1 MPVEVPNEIA
11 FEETLLSRILA
22 SRHFAKA
29 PLLSAFLSYVCQRS
43 LREGASRISEQE
55 IGTNVFGRELGYDSR
70 EDNIVRNYA
79 RQLRRRLD
87 DYYATDGRSETR
99 RIQIPKGGYVPLV
112 LRNEDSS
119 YNAASALAE
128 EAEGGAETA
137 NEISA
142 EGDVPSRSYQ
152 GSRWPPQWPWI
163 AATVTLALA
172 LLLCSIVILRLM
184 HIARSKSTPA
194 KSVYNH
200 ALWAEIF
207 APNRDTL
214 IVPSDTAFVTL
225 EDLHQRIYSLSEY
238 MSWSA
243 VEYPVPNFEEDLRTR
258 KYTSLVDLEVLSRLA
273 RLPEWRADRSFLR
286 TSRNLHI
293 EDLKDDNVILLG
305 SVYSI
310 PWVALL
316 ENELNFRFIYRPKE
330 NRAWIEN
337 RQPAAGEA
345 ATYANHWS
353 GVAETDYAVI
363 AFVPNLNHTGHILL
377 LEGLDGSGTD
387 AAEDMLFRSDD
398 LENILAIIR
407 RADGSLGGVEVL
419 LESSSVDSHST
430 GTRIVSVHTLK

>member
-1 MPVEVPNEIA
+1 MPVEVPNDIE
-11 FEETLLSRILA
+11 FEEALLSRILA

-43 LREGASRISEQE
+43 LREGANRISEQE

-87 DYYATDGRSETR
+87 DYYATDGRGETL

-112 LRNEDSS
+112 LKNEDPS
-119 YNAASALAE
+119 YAVASTSVE
-128 EAEGGAETA
+128 EVAGGPETA
-137 NEISA
+137 SEVSA
-142 EGDVPSRSYQ
+142 EGDVPPRSDP
-152 GSRWPPQWPWI
+152 GSRGPWV
-163 AATVTLALA
+163 AATVTLAIA
-172 LLLCSIVILRLM
+172 LLVCAVVMLRLM
-184 HIARSKSTPA
+184 HIARSQSIPA
-194 KSVYNH
+194 ESIHNH
-200 ALWAEIF
+200 VLWAELF
-207 APNRDTL
+207 SSNRDTL

-225 EDLHQRIYSLSEY
+225 EDMHQRIYSLSEY
-238 MSWSA
+238 MSWSS
-243 VEYPVPNFEEDLRTR
+243 VEYPVPSFEADLRTR
-258 KYTSLVDLEVLSRLA
+258 KYTSLVDLEVLLRLA

-293 EDLKDDNVILLG
+293 EDLKDDNLILFG

-310 PWVALL
+310 PWIALI
-316 ENELNFRFIYRPKE
+316 ENELNFRFVYKPKE

-337 RQPAAGEA
+337 RHPAAGEA
-345 ATYANHWS
+345 TAYANHWS
-353 GVAETDYAVI
+353 GLAETDYAVI
-363 AFVPNLNHTGHILL
+363 AFVPNLNHSGHILL
-377 LEGLDGSGTD
+377 LEGLDGAGTD

-398 LENILAIIR
+398 LENILAMIR

-430 GTRIVSVHTLK
+430 GTRIVSVHTLN

>member
-1 MPVEVPNEIA
+1 MPVEVPSDIA
-11 FEETLLSRILA
+11 FEEAAVSRILA

-87 DYYATDGRSETR
+87 DYYATDGRSETL
-99 RIQIPKGGYVPLV
+99 RIQIPKGGYVLLV
-112 LRNEDSS
+112 LRNEGPS
-119 YNAASALAE
+119 YGAVSRPVE
-128 EAEGGAETA
+128 EVADGPETA
-137 NEISA
+137 NEVSA
-142 EGDVPSRSYQ
+142 EGDVQPRNYSGLR
-152 GSRWPPQWPWI
+152 WPWI
-163 AATVTLALA
+163 AATVTLGLT
-172 LLLCSIVILRLM
+172 LLLCVIVMLRWM
-184 HIARSKSTPA
+184 YIARSKNIPEASTH
-194 KSVYNH
+194 NH
-200 ALWAEIF
+200 SLWAELF
-207 APNRDTL
+207 SSNRDTL

-225 EDLHQRIYSLSEY
+225 EDMHQRIYSLSEY
-238 MSWSA
+238 MSWSS
-243 VEYPVPNFEEDLRTR
+243 VEYPVPSFEADLRTR
-258 KYTSLVDLEVLSRLA
+258 KYTSLVDLEILLRLA

-293 EDLKDDNVILLG
+293 EDLKDDNLVLFG

-310 PWVALL
+310 PWIALI
-316 ENELNFRFIYRPKE
+316 ENELNFRFVYKPKE

-337 RQPAAGEA
+337 RHPTAGEA
-345 ATYANHWS
+345 TTYANHWS

-363 AFVPNLNHTGHILL
+363 AFVPNLNHTGHILV
-377 LEGLDGSGTD
+377 LEGLDGAGTD
-387 AAEDMLFRSDD
+387 AAEDTLFRSDD
-398 LENILAIIR
+398 LENILAMIR

-430 GTRIVSVHTLK
+430 GTRIVSVHTLN

>member
-1 MPVEVPNEIA
+1 MPLEAQSDIA
-11 FEETLLSRILA
+11 FEEALVSRILA

-29 PLLSAFLSYVCQRS
+29 PLLSAFLSYVCQRA

-55 IGTNVFGRELGYDSR
+55 IGTNVFGREVGYDSR

-87 DYYATDGRSETR
+87 DYYATDGRGETL

-112 LRNEDSS
+112 LRNGDPSD
-119 YNAASALAE
+119 ADASASVEEVAG
-128 EAEGGAETA
+128 EAEAT
-137 NEISA
+137 NEVSA
-142 EGDVPSRSYQ
+142 EGDVSSRNHP
-152 GSRWPPQWPWI
+152 GRRWSPQWPWI
-163 AATVTLALA
+163 AATVILALA
-172 LLLCSIVILRLM
+172 LLVCAAVTLRLTYVV
-184 HIARSKSTPA
+184 RSKNIA
-194 KSVYNH
+194 AESVHNH
-200 ALWAEIF
+200 VLWAELF
-207 APNRDTL
+207 ASNRDTL
-214 IVPSDTAFVTL
+214 IVPSDAAFVTL
-225 EDLHQRIYSLSEY
+225 EDMHQRMYSLSEY

-286 TSRNLHI
+286 TSRNLHV
-293 EDLKDDNVILLG
+293 EDLKDDNLIMLG

-310 PWVALL
+310 PWITLL
-316 ENELNFRFIYRPKE
+316 ENELNFKFVYKPKE
-330 NRAWIEN
+330 SRAWIEN
-337 RQPAAGEA
+337 RQPAAGEV

-363 AFVPNLNHTGHILL
+363 AVVPNLNHTGHILL
-377 LEGLDGSGTD
+377 LEGLDGAGTD

-398 LENILAIIR
+398 LENILAKIR
-407 RADGSLGGVEVL
+407 RADGSLGGVEIL

-430 GTRIVSVHTLK
+430 GTRIVSVHTLN